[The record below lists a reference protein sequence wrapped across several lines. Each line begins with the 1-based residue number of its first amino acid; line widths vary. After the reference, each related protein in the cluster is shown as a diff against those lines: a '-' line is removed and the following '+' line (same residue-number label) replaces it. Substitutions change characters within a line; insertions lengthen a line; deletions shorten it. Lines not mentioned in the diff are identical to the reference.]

1 MSDIFNLYMSNQ
13 QNWNRAISILNTMI
27 EEKVEIYEV
36 MKIFTPMATKSRR
49 KLLYCDPE
57 ITSEDLDQVE
67 MAIKKYKD
75 TMYDISQTKVETRVT
90 KSTFF
95 KTLQEH
101 YDKNK
106 DKK

>member
-1 MSDIFNLYMSNQ
+1 MNNIK
-13 QNWNRAISILNTMI
+13 NWDRAIILLNTMI
-27 EEKVEIYEV
+27 DERIEIYEV
-36 MKIFTPMATKSRR
+36 MRIFTPMATKSRR
-49 KLLYCDPE
+49 KLLYCDPA

-67 MAIKKYKD
+67 KAISRYRETIKE
-75 TMYDISQTKVETRVT
+75 ISETKVETRI
-90 KSTFF
+90 KRSAFF